1 MKIKGKFEDNKIIIV
16 ENEGLDSREIPLGQ
30 NSILDIETNHTITKG
45 AYVIK
50 DHDLEDKILAIPN
63 LLTPGD
69 NVRVSLMSRGN
80 FGLYLRV
87 GQVVAELYELQ
98 KGEITENE
106 VEKPLE
112 KVELQKAKVEEKPK
126 TEPQKPKTEPQ
137 KTIEKTEPQKTIE
150 KTEPQEKAKTE
161 EKTQNK
167 YESKNLDNIKNKF
180 KDIA

>member
-106 VEKPLE
+106 VEKPVE
-112 KVELQKAKVEEKPK
+112 KPVEKAEPQKTIEKTELQKAKVE
-126 TEPQKPKTEPQ
+126 
-137 KTIEKTEPQKTIE
+137 EKTEPQKTIE